1 LIIYNKE
8 YLSDKLFHIKVN
20 SILNY
25 YDYGARM
32 YDPQLGRWHVIDP
45 MAEKYDSWS
54 PYNYALNN
62 PVLLID
68 PMGDTV
74 TFNGSNAGVNNAEE
88 QAYNQYKT
96 NLTNIQST
104 AQTTIN
110 NFKSK
115 GFWGKVGMLGK
126 YSTAKANLSESTAAL
141 GELATMES
149 DAQVF
154 NISFQTYGN
163 PNKQGGTGFDMSSNI
178 IEVGISSSAKNTS
191 ATIGHEMKHGYQF
204 LAGEIDFDAS
214 VRGSSFIAQPGRLY
228 GTEDEVA
235 AFKRGDLITGG
246 STNSEAIRAA
256 YTGATKGGGSLKQM
270 SAKQYLRYKRNGG
283 IKIYNKNYR
292 AY

>member
-1 LIIYNKE
+1 
-8 YLSDKLFHIKVN
+8 VQ
-20 SILNY
+20 
-25 YDYGARM
+25 
-32 YDPQLGRWHVIDP
+32 DPR
-45 MAEKYDSWS
+45 AEKYDSWS

-74 TFNGSNAGVNNAEE
+74 TFNGSAAGTNNAEE

-104 AQTTIN
+104 SQSTIN
-110 NFKSK
+110 TYNSK

-126 YSTAKANLSESTAAL
+126 YSTAKANLAESTAAL

-154 NISFQTYGN
+154 NISFKNYSN
-163 PNKQGGTGFDMSSNI
+163 PDKQGGTGFDMSTNI
-178 IEVGISSSAKNTS
+178 VEVGISNSANNTS

-204 LAGEIDFDAS
+204 LAGEIDFKAT
-214 VRGSSFIAQPGRLY
+214 VRGSNFMAVPGQLY
-228 GTEDEVA
+228 GAEDERA

-246 STNSEAIRAA
+246 STNTEAINEKYAGK
-256 YTGATKGGGSLKQM
+256 TTGGGSLRQM
-270 SAKQYLRYKRNGG
+270 NAKQYLRYKRKGG